1 MHHYP
6 IGDLITNMNFFYKDI
21 RLFNNSIKYEL
32 VRYNHRD
39 IVDNLNKAG
48 VNFFDLAKTDEL
60 YINYMEVFKKNS
72 K

>member
-1 MHHYP
+1 
-6 IGDLITNMNFFYKDI
+6 
-21 RLFNNSIKYEL
+21 
-32 VRYNHRD
+32 
-39 IVDNLNKAG
+39 

>member
-1 MHHYP
+1 
-6 IGDLITNMNFFYKDI
+6 MNFFYKDI

-48 VNFFDLAKTDEL
+48 VNFFDLEKTNEL
-60 YINYMEVFKKNS
+60 YLNYMEVFKKS
-72 K
+72 